1 MKSFKISVVFLVL
14 MISGCSSSTE
24 SGSAFN
30 DEDVMFA
37 QMMIPHH
44 EQAIELVEMAEN
56 PATEAGP
63 DLISLAAQIKNAQGP
78 EINLMKNFLQ
88 SWDQPVSG
96 HSSMGH
102 GSTMKGILSGEE
114 LKKLSSL
121 SGNAFEKEWLLSM
134 TAHHEGASEMAKSV
148 ERDGANSEVRLLAA
162 EIISSQ
168 NVEIKLMKTM
178 LAKL

>member
-1 MKSFKISVVFLVL
+1 
-14 MISGCSSSTE
+14 MISGCDSSTE

-102 GSTMKGILSGEE
+102 GSTMKGI
-114 LKKLSSL
+114 
-121 SGNAFEKEWLLSM
+121 
-134 TAHHEGASEMAKSV
+134 
-148 ERDGANSEVRLLAA
+148 
-162 EIISSQ
+162 
-168 NVEIKLMKTM
+168 
-178 LAKL
+178 